1 MPLRKELVSKVAV
14 LNNIKRIIK
23 EQLPSDVQKWVDVLL
38 IPINNFISQ
47 VTYALTNQLT
57 LTDNFLATVKTV
69 TIGSGDFPYS
79 FNHGLNVQPTI
90 LFIGQI
96 QEAVNGT
103 PISNITV
110 LTTPAIAQW
119 QLGSNGTSVQ
129 IINITGIDPTKSYN
143 VTFVVIAR

>member
-1 MPLRKELVSKVAV
+1 MQYLKEWVNKLAV

-23 EQLPSDVQKWVDVLL
+23 EQLPANVQSWIDVLL

-57 LTDNFLATVKTV
+57 ITDNFLG
-69 TIGSGDFPYS
+69 TIQQSNITTASFPYS
-79 FNHGLNVQPTI
+79 FTHGLNVQPTI
-90 LFIGQI
+90 VFIGQI

-103 PISNITV
+103 AVQTPTI

-119 QLGSNGTSVQ
+119 QLGSNGTSIQ
-129 IINITGIDPTKSYN
+129 ILNITGLDSTKSYN
-143 VTFVVIAR
+143 VTFVVIAK

>member
-1 MPLRKELVSKVAV
+1 MAI

-23 EQLPSDVQKWVDVLL
+23 EQLPADVQKWIDVLL

-57 LTDNFLATVKTV
+57 LTDNFLATIKTV
-69 TIGSGDFPYS
+69 TLSTAQFPYT

-96 QEAVNGT
+96 QESINGT
-103 PISNITV
+103 PVGSPAI
-110 LTTPAIAQW
+110 LTTPAVAQW
-119 QLGSNGTSVQ
+119 VLGSSGSSIQ
-129 IINITGIDPTKSYN
+129 ILNITGLNSAKNYN
-143 VTFVVIAR
+143 VTFVVIAK